1 MGRGAAAQAQRG
13 RGRGARGRR
22 RRGRPG
28 RREAGPRAGSG
39 AFTAGRAAPRR
50 AAPLRGAA
58 PPPPRAGSRRRGRAA
73 APGARAPLA
82 EEAPRRPRRDVCDP
96 VCVPRNSYRLAV
108 LTACTSANRNWNS
121 YDTVILIQKQRG
133 TCKFC
138 SRGSAEIFPSKQG
151 PALDEV
157 VDLKSSQTTFMFT
170 NYHVAEHLSSCSSY
184 YSSSTQNIS
193 AKQRMHLCKPHR

>member
-82 EEAPRRPRRDVCDP
+82 EEAPRRPRRGSLSRRKALKVSRALALEGLNEAAQTSVQWSRRDVCDP

-138 SRGSAEIFPSKQG
+138 SRGSAEIFPSKQ
-151 PALDEV
+151 EHKE
-157 VDLKSSQTTFMFT
+157 DLSRD
-170 NYHVAEHLSSCSSY
+170 
-184 YSSSTQNIS
+184 I
-193 AKQRMHLCKPHR
+193 P